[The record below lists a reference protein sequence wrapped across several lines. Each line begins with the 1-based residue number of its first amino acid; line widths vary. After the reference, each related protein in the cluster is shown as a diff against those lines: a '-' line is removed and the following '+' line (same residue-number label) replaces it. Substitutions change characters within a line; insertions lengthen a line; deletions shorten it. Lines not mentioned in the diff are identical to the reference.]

1 MKSMDHCTYT
11 DEQGAEQ
18 MELVKVRNKA
28 QITLPA
34 KIRKALDINE
44 GDYLEVGIQDSKVV
58 LTPQVVIDKFES
70 VELSKQ
76 GEQMLD
82 EALDDV
88 KQGKTKE
95 FEDVEDLIS
104 DLKQ

>member
-1 MKSMDHCTYT
+1 
-11 DEQGAEQ
+11 

-34 KIRKALDINE
+34 RIRKALDINE

-88 KQGKTKE
+88 KQGRTKE

-104 DLKQ
+104 DLKR

>member
-1 MKSMDHCTYT
+1 MHHGILT
-11 DEQGAEQ
+11 DEQGAGQ
-18 MELVKVRNKA
+18 MELVKVRGKA

-34 KIRKALDINE
+34 KIRKALAINE
-44 GDYLEVGIQDSKVV
+44 GDYLEADIQDNKVV
-58 LTPQVVIDKFES
+58 LTPQVMMDKFES
-70 VELSKQ
+70 VQLSKQ

-88 KQGKTKE
+88 KQGRTRE

-104 DLKQ
+104 DLKR

>member
-1 MKSMDHCTYT
+1 
-11 DEQGAEQ
+11 
-18 MELVKVRNKA
+18 MELVKVRTKA

-34 KIRKALDINE
+34 RIREALHISE
-44 GDYLEVGIQDSKVV
+44 GDYLEADIQDNKVV
-58 LTPQVVIDKFES
+58 LTPQAVMDKFES

-88 KQGKTKE
+88 KQGRTKE
-95 FEDVEDLIS
+95 FGDVEDLIT
-104 DLKQ
+104 DLKR